1 MAEGLSAHGKIGAL
15 RATFIVAGNMIGSG
29 VYLLPQTLGRVGS
42 SSMLGWVFASAG
54 ALLLAFV
61 FAMLFRVRPER
72 EGMVGQVSGA
82 LGPFFGFQASLLYW
96 LSGWIGNGAI
106 AVTATSYLSVFFP
119 ALRDP
124 GAGLAC
130 TLGLVWLFTAL
141 CFFGVRRVA
150 EFGGLSL
157 ALGLLPVLG
166 AAVLGWFAFDPELFR
181 ASWNPSGAPLTQAI
195 PPTVIAI
202 FWAFLGLESAA
213 VVGALVRNPQRDV
226 PIATLGGVAL
236 TAAVYIAAAAA
247 MFGLLSA
254 AELAA
259 SSAPYADAAA
269 RWIGPGAAALVAACA
284 VLKASGTLAGWI
296 LCTSEASRSA
306 ADAGVFPRLLKEPAD
321 GAPRRNLLLTAA
333 LMSAALLLSVSPAVG
348 EQFRLLI
355 SLATLV
361 FMVLYLLCAA
371 ALWREAR
378 DWRVRAASAL
388 AGAFCV
394 WAFVSASANEMIV
407 AAGFALLAMALY
419 PLARRA
425 RAKPAAST

>member
-1 MAEGLSAHGKIGAL
+1 MAEGLIGQGKIGAL
-15 RATFIVAGNMIGSG
+15 RAMFIVAGNMIGSG
-29 VYLLPQTLGRVGS
+29 VYLLPQTLGSVGS
-42 SSMLGWVFASAG
+42 SSMLGWLFAAGG
-54 ALLLAFV
+54 ALLLALV

-82 LGPFFGFQASLLYW
+82 LGPFFGFQASFLYW

-119 ALRDP
+119 VLKDPAAALM
-124 GAGLAC
+124 C
-130 TLGLVWLFTAL
+130 TLGLVWFFTAL

-157 ALGLLPVLG
+157 ALGLAPVLG
-166 AAVLGWFAFDPELFR
+166 AAVLGWFAFDPDLFR
-181 ASWNPSGAPLTQAI
+181 ASWNPSGTPLTQAI
-195 PPTVIAI
+195 PPTVITI

-236 TAAVYIAAAAA
+236 TAALYVAAAAA
-247 MFGLLSA
+247 MFGLLPA

-259 SSAPYADAAA
+259 SSAPFADAAA
-269 RWIGPGAAALVAACA
+269 RWIGSAAAALVAACA
-284 VLKASGTLAGWI
+284 VLKTVGTLSGWI

-306 ADAGVFPRLLKEPAD
+306 ADVGVFPRLLKEPAVA
-321 GAPRRNLLLTAA
+321 APRRNLLLTAA
-333 LMSAALLLSVSPAVG
+333 LMTATLLLSASPTVG
-348 EQFRLLI
+348 EQFRSLI

-361 FMVLYLLCAA
+361 FMVLYFLCAA
-371 ALWREAR
+371 ALWRETR
-378 DWRVRAASAL
+378 DWSVRAAAGL

-394 WAFVSASANEMIV
+394 WAFASASTGEMIV
-407 AAGFALLAMALY
+407 AAALAVLAMALY
-419 PLARRA
+419 PLVRAAAAR
-425 RAKPAAST
+425 PAPLA

>member
-1 MAEGLSAHGKIGAL
+1 MVSHGKIGAL

-29 VYLLPQTLGRVGS
+29 VYLLPQTLGSVGS
-42 SSMLGWVFASAG
+42 SSMIGWVFASAG

-61 FAMLFRVRPER
+61 FAMLFRLHPER
-72 EGMVGQVSGA
+72 DGMVRQVRDA
-82 LGPFFGFQASLLYW
+82 LGPLFGFQASFLYW

-119 ALRDP
+119 ALRDAT
-124 GAGLAC
+124 AGLLC
-130 TLGLVWLFTAL
+130 TLALVWFFTGL

-150 EFGGLSL
+150 EFKGLSL

-166 AAVLGWFAFDPELFR
+166 AATLGWFAFDLELFR

-195 PPTVIAI
+195 PPTIIAI

-213 VVGALVRNPQRDV
+213 VVGALVRNPRRDV
-226 PIATLGGVAL
+226 PMATLGGVAL
-236 TAAVYIAAAAA
+236 AAALYIAAAGA

-259 SSAPYADAAA
+259 SSAPYADAAG
-269 RWIGPGAAALVAACA
+269 RWIGPAAAAAVAACA
-284 VLKASGTLAGWI
+284 VLKASGTLSGWI
-296 LCTSEASRSA
+296 LCTAEASRSA
-306 ADAGVFPRLLKEPAD
+306 AEAGLFPRALKEPAD
-321 GAPRRNLLLTAA
+321 GTPRRNLVLTGA
-333 LMSAALLLSVSPAVG
+333 LMTATLLLSVSPVVG

-361 FMVLYLLCAA
+361 FMALYLLCAA
-371 ALWREAR
+371 ALWRDTR
-378 DWRVRAASAL
+378 DWRVRAATLL
-388 AGAFCV
+388 AGAFCL
-394 WAFVSASANEMIV
+394 WAFASASAGEIAV
-407 AAGFALLAMALY
+407 AAGLAALALVLY

-425 RAKPAAST
+425 SAPA